1 MTIPRRQLL
10 RLAAGAG
17 ALAAA
22 PRAARAQAYP
32 SRPITL
38 MVFVGPGGAPD
49 IIARIV
55 AQTLSQRLGQPVL
68 IENRPGAGGNLAL
81 QAVARAPADGHT
93 LLLLASPHFVNVTLY
108 EKSPVNV
115 VRDIVPVASI
125 NGDAFV
131 MVVSPS
137 KPYRTVADF
146 IAHAKAN
153 PGKVNMTSSGSGNL
167 THLCGELFRM
177 ATGTELVH
185 VPYRNSP
192 AALAAIMANEID
204 VMFDAL
210 PSSLP
215 HVQSGRLRALGV
227 TSATRRKPMPD
238 VPAIAETVPGYAVT
252 GWLGVGAPKGTPVEI
267 VERLN
272 REINATLAD
281 PEAAAKLLNIGT
293 EPFSS
298 SPAEVAKLIAEDV
311 DKWAKVVR
319 FANLKVE

>member
-1 MTIPRRQLL
+1 MRIRRRQFLH
-10 RLAAGAG
+10 LAAGAG

-22 PRAARAQAYP
+22 PGPSGAQAFP
-32 SRPITL
+32 SRPITI
-38 MVFVGPGGAPD
+38 MVFVGAGGAPD

-81 QAVARAPADGHT
+81 QAVARAPADGYT

-108 EKSPVNV
+108 EKNPINV

-131 MVVSPS
+131 MVVNPS
-137 KPYRTVADF
+137 KPYRTVAEF
-146 IAHAKAN
+146 VAHAKAN
-153 PGKVNMTSSGSGNL
+153 PGKVNLTSSGSGNL
-167 THLCGELFRM
+167 THLAGELFRM
-177 ATGTELVH
+177 ATGIELTH

-192 AALAAIMANEID
+192 ASLTALMADEVH

-210 PSSLP
+210 PSALP
-215 HVQSGRLRALGV
+215 HVKSGRLRALGV
-227 TSATRRKPMPD
+227 TSTTRRKPMPD
-238 VPAIAETVPGYAVT
+238 VPAIAETVPGYSVT
-252 GWLGVGAPKGTPVEI
+252 GWLGIGAPKGTPADI

-281 PEAAAKLLNIGT
+281 PETASRLDGIGT
-293 EPFSS
+293 EPFAS

-311 DKWAKVVR
+311 DKWAKVVS